1 MSRDQLASSHGSF
14 AEVSPEVGRLDQ
26 AAFRAVL
33 QQTPDAAVAL
43 LADLASATD
52 PQLRRDARR
61 LAGRLLPPLGRVGQP
76 QRRGAQRMTSRA
88 GALEGDLDLDRTLER
103 SLGVRPTDPADL
115 VARQFAAAPRSVCLL
130 VDRSGSMS
138 GHAVA
143 LAAVAAAAVVSARG
157 SRLRCSVVAFA
168 AEPLILL
175 EADADRS
182 ATAVVDDLLSLRG
195 HGTTD
200 LDRALRVAAQ
210 QLRGVPP
217 GGRTALLL
225 SDALHTA
232 GSDPLPAAG
241 ALDRL
246 HVLGTS
252 KEADAVSSGT
262 ALARRGR
269 GRWLPATT
277 LHELATSLR
286 LALAL

>member
-1 MSRDQLASSHGSF
+1 M
-14 AEVSPEVGRLDQ
+14 
-26 AAFRAVL
+26 L
-33 QQTPDAAVAL
+33 QESPDAAIAL

-52 PQLRRDARR
+52 PKLRREARR
-61 LAGRLLPPLGRVGQP
+61 LAGRLLPPLGRIGPP
-76 QRRGAQRMTSRA
+76 QRRGTRRMTSRV
-88 GALEGDLDLDRTLER
+88 GALDGDLDLDRTLER

-115 VARQFAAAPRSVCLL
+115 VARQFAASQRSICLL

-157 SRLRCSVVAFA
+157 ARLRCSVVAFA
-168 AEPLILL
+168 AESMLLL
-175 EADADRS
+175 EADADRP
-182 ATAVVDDLLSLRG
+182 AAAVVDDLLSLRG

-252 KEADAVSSGT
+252 AEPDAVSAGT

-269 GRWLPATT
+269 GRWFPATT

-286 LALAL
+286 TALA